1 MNKHILHNWQER
13 LFNIFIYVSYFLI
26 IISSLGLSETAP
38 KYLKYLDYYLRIYI
52 CLFLMWRFNPLRSH
66 YEFTD
71 LDRKIAF
78 SAGLFI
84 LTTTALN
91 QYLDDLKEKSKKFIE
106 KKIDSKESEYKN

>member
-1 MNKHILHNWQER
+1 MKNTLYHFQDR
-13 LFNIFIYVSYFLI
+13 LFTIFIYVSYILI
-26 IISSLGLSETAP
+26 IVSAFGLSETAP
-38 KYLKYLDYYLRIYI
+38 KYLQSLDYYVRIYI

-78 SAGLFI
+78 TAGAFI

-91 QYLDDLKEKSKKFIE
+91 QYLVDIKD
-106 KKIDSKESEYKN
+106 KIKNKIKPDS

>member
-1 MNKHILHNWQER
+1 MNKHINKFQER
-13 LFNIFIYVSYFLI
+13 LFDIIIYTSYFLI
-26 IISSLGLSETAP
+26 ILSSFGLSERAP
-38 KYLKYLDYYLRIYI
+38 KYLQSLDYYMRIYI
-52 CLFLMWRFNPLRSH
+52 CLFLIWRFNPLRSS

-91 QYLDDLKEKSKKFIE
+91 KYLVHLKRKTKNL
-106 KKIDSKESEYKN
+106 IDRKVIY